1 MNPINMLFRKTT
13 IANRLLGM
21 LALAIIATVIVFWF
35 SLTRVENVLIN
46 EKEAKLNALV
56 DIATTIAD
64 KYYQDAQSGSL
75 SEDEAKVMALAAID
89 KLRYS
94 GNEYYF
100 SIDTQGTMIQHAF
113 AKQLVNTKVLAMQD
127 PNGVKLF
134 EQMIQRTEQQ
144 DSARVDYMWNK
155 PQQEQPSPK
164 MSVVK
169 RFRPWGWIIGT
180 GIYVDDIQN
189 DKNQFI
195 SQYLL
200 LLALVWLPVIL
211 LLFFIIRSISGP
223 MIETISAF
231 KNIAKGEGD
240 LTLRLSEEGN
250 DELKQIAHHFNAF
263 IDKIQKVIISVSHS
277 VDESSRLAQNMSTIA
292 QQANQISSNVQAET
306 ENVATAINEMSM
318 TASEVASNAQL
329 AADSTHHADKEA
341 DKSANVVDNAMKKIS
356 ELSSEL
362 AATEEVA
369 KGLQVSSSKIG
380 QILDVIVG
388 IADQTNLLALNAAIE
403 AARAGE
409 AGRGFAVVADEV
421 RTLASRTQA
430 STSEINLIIDAIRSA
445 IDSVNASVARAKVKS
460 SETVNETQQV
470 VVALE
475 NIKSS
480 IEQIS
485 QMNVQIAAAT
495 EEQSTVIGELN
506 MNITRIN
513 DMSLENRTQNELI
526 NKGSM
531 DIEQGAIQLHQLVDQ
546 FKVK

>member
-1 MNPINMLFRKTT
+1 MNPINMFFRKTT

-64 KYYQDAQSGSL
+64 KYYQDAQSGIL

-195 SQYLL
+195 TQYLL

>member
-1 MNPINMLFRKTT
+1 MNPINMFFRKTT

-64 KYYQDAQSGSL
+64 KYYQDAQSGIL

-195 SQYLL
+195 TQYLL

-513 DMSLENRTQNELI
+513 DMSLENRAQNELI

>member
-1 MNPINMLFRKTT
+1 MNPINMFFRKTT

-64 KYYQDAQSGSL
+64 KYYQDAQSGIL

-169 RFRPWGWIIGT
+169 RFKPWGWIIGT

-195 SQYLL
+195 TQYLL

-362 AATEEVA
+362 TATEEVA

-480 IEQIS
+480 IEKIS